1 MNKLVNISQLAKL
14 LNLYDKKNDKAF
26 TYILR
31 YWEKEFSQIKPIKIR
46 NRRYYSTKQ
55 VDLIKMIKYMLKD
68 KGMTIKGVKNLLKKK
83 IITLDDKDLYS
94 LKTDYHKN
102 NIKIKSKTILDKIKK
117 IKKYGKKITH

>member
-68 KGMTIKGVKNLLKKK
+68 KGMTIKGVKNLLD
-83 IITLDDKDLYS
+83 IQSTQS
-94 LKTDYHKN
+94 LEEGIGQIHNSSLNMISWGRTFFMQLKWQPF
-102 NIKIKSKTILDKIKK
+102 
-117 IKKYGKKITH
+117 